1 MLENIKCQVCIREKI
16 MERLN
21 NILEEQLTES
31 LDQIIISNPR
41 RAALAQ
47 KIKIRPVLLKEQLN
61 FQVTEYKGK
70 QVFHENL
77 EKGALIAYI
86 LDQMNSFF
94 GQMELN
100 SASKTVHVLVSKKGT
115 VTIKQKVQ
123 KNEVKPKELS
133 HNRKKRYILEEGT
146 AIPFLVDLGVQTKEG
161 KIVNSRY
168 DKFRQINRFLEF
180 IQDIVE
186 ALPKGR
192 ELTIVDFGCGKSY
205 LIFTIFKNYLLEQGV
220 DENHIISIELD
231 QRKDKKYR
239 NPDTILD
246 FIESSIVDE
255 EQYYVLLDEVQLL
268 EEFEE
273 VLNSLLHIKNVD
285 VYVTG
290 SNSKFLSKDV
300 ITEFRGRGDEIHIYP
315 LTFKEF
321 MQVYE
326 GDIYHGWAEYVIY
339 GGLPLTVTMKTE
351 EQKVNYLT
359 KLFDETYLIDII
371 ERHHIEKSQELEDLV
386 NILASVIGSLT
397 NVPKIEATFKSVVQ
411 SNISGNTIRQYI
423 EYLEDAFVINKAN
436 RYNVKGRKYIGTPLK
451 YYFED
456 VGLRNARLGFRQIEE
471 THIMENIV
479 YNELRSRGYSVDV
492 GVVEKR
498 GVNQEGK
505 MERIYLEIDFI
516 ANLGSKRYYIQSAF
530 SLPTEEKRLQEKA
543 SLINVND
550 SFKKIILVKDVM
562 NVTRDEDGI
571 TTMSIYDF
579 LLKENS
585 LEL

>member
-1 MLENIKCQVCIREKI
+1 
-16 MERLN
+16 
-21 NILEEQLTES
+21 
-31 LDQIIISNPR
+31 
-41 RAALAQ
+41 
-47 KIKIRPVLLKEQLN
+47 
-61 FQVTEYKGK
+61 
-70 QVFHENL
+70 
-77 EKGALIAYI
+77 
-86 LDQMNSFF
+86 MN
-94 GQMELN
+94 
-100 SASKTVHVLVSKKGT
+100 
-115 VTIKQKVQ
+115 
-123 KNEVKPKELS
+123 
-133 HNRKKRYILEEGT
+133 
-146 AIPFLVDLGVQTKEG
+146 
-161 KIVNSRY
+161 
-168 DKFRQINRFLEF
+168 INRNKYLNDLVNRMHNGM
-180 IQDIVE
+180 IKVVTGI
-186 ALPKGR
+186 R
-192 ELTIVDFGCGKSY
+192 RCGKSY
-205 LIFTIFKNYLLEQGV
+205 LLFNIFKNYLLEHDV
-220 DENHIISIELD
+220 SENHIISIELD

-246 FIESSIVDE
+246 YIESCIADD

-268 EEFEE
+268 EDFEE
-273 VLNSLLHIKNVD
+273 VLNSLLHIKNAD
-285 VYVTG
+285 IYVTG

-300 ITEFRGRGDEIHIYP
+300 ITEFRGRGDEVHIYP

-351 EQKVNYLT
+351 EQKINYLT
-359 KLFDETYLIDII
+359 RLFEETYLKDII
-371 ERHHIEKSQELEDLV
+371 ERHNIEKTQELEDLV
-386 NILASVIGSLT
+386 NILASAIGSLT
-397 NVPKIEATFKSVVQ
+397 NAPKIEATFKSVIQ
-411 SNISGNTIRQYI
+411 SNISLNTIRQYI
-423 EYLEDAFVINKAN
+423 EYLEDAFIVNKAN

-479 YNELRSRGYSVDV
+479 YNELRSRGYTVDV

-498 GVNQEGK
+498 GLNSEGK
-505 MERIYLEIDFI
+505 NERTYLEIDFV

-530 SLPTEEKRLQEKA
+530 SMPTEEKRLQEKA
-543 SLINVND
+543 SLVNVND

-579 LLKENS
+579 LMKENS